1 MFSLLSRQSETE
13 RPGVTA
19 KEHKGIN
26 VRKPENAC
34 AEVFITRWCGF
45 IIRVIQNDKLEERAK
60 GDKVFTRMRM
70 VDTAFSH
77 QHNRNILYS
86 LEHVFCEEANF
97 SFSLDLQGE
106 FSDTVDVRS
115 RGVIIKKI
123 FKSRNNS

>member
-1 MFSLLSRQSETE
+1 LFSLPSRQSETE

-26 VRKPENAC
+26 VGKPENAC

-77 QHNRNILYS
+77 QDKNVLWS
-86 LEHVFCEEANF
+86 L
-97 SFSLDLQGE
+97 LGK
-106 FSDTVDVRS
+106 S
-115 RGVIIKKI
+115 RGKARRRQWHPTPVVLPG
-123 FKSRNNS
+123 KSHGRRSLVG